1 MSQENVEIVRRMNE
15 AWNGRD
21 HGAWLAA
28 YSPEAE
34 IDWSRSRGP
43 LRGVYRGHRELE
55 AFWNELWSTFA
66 ELQVEPHG
74 FTEVGSEVVVPNT
87 AHMQGRE
94 GIEVIAR
101 STQVQTLDNGQI
113 IRLRMFQERA
123 EALQAAGLSE

>member
-43 LRGVYRGHRELE
+43 LKGVYRGHDELE
-55 AFWNELWSTFA
+55 AFWDAFWSTF
-66 ELQVEPHG
+66 EDVQVEYHG
-74 FTEVGSEVVVPNT
+74 FTEVGREVVVPNT
-87 AHMQGRE
+87 AHIRGRQG
-94 GIEVIAR
+94 IKVVAR
-101 STQVQTLDNGQI
+101 STFVYTVESGQI
-113 IRLRMFQERA
+113 TRNRMFEERA
-123 EALQAAGLSE
+123 EALEAAGLSE